1 MGFNPDSKM
10 KGRLNMAN
18 ISDFDNM
25 DERQSRE
32 DVTVKLAGITGTQ
45 DYTVEA
51 GTTVGDFKEM
61 YDLEGKKLVSRT
73 RGVLTDSDVIQ
84 EDEVVFVSMSK
95 ENGVA

>member
-1 MGFNPDSKM
+1 
-10 KGRLNMAN
+10 MAN

-25 DERQSRE
+25 EE
-32 DVTVKLAGITGTQ
+32 VTVKLAGITGTQ

-51 GTTVGDFKEM
+51 GTSVGDFKEM

>member
-1 MGFNPDSKM
+1 
-10 KGRLNMAN
+10 MAN

-45 DYTVEA
+45 DCTVEA

>member
-1 MGFNPDSKM
+1 
-10 KGRLNMAN
+10 MAN

-32 DVTVKLAGITGTQ
+32 DVIVKLAGITGTQ
-45 DYTVEA
+45 DCTVEA

-95 ENGVA
+95 ENGVI

>member
-1 MGFNPDSKM
+1 
-10 KGRLNMAN
+10 MAN

-25 DERQSRE
+25 DERQSHE

-45 DYTVEA
+45 DCTVEA

>member
-1 MGFNPDSKM
+1 
-10 KGRLNMAN
+10 MAN

-32 DVTVKLAGITGTQ
+32 DVTVKLAGIAGTQ
-45 DYTVEA
+45 DCTVEA

-95 ENGVA
+95 ENGVI

>member
-1 MGFNPDSKM
+1 
-10 KGRLNMAN
+10 MAN

-61 YDLEGKKLVSRT
+61 LVSRT

-95 ENGVA
+95 ENGVI

>member
-1 MGFNPDSKM
+1 
-10 KGRLNMAN
+10 MAN

-32 DVTVKLAGITGTQ
+32 DVTVKQAGITGTQ

>member
-1 MGFNPDSKM
+1 
-10 KGRLNMAN
+10 MAN

-45 DYTVEA
+45 DCAVEA

>member
-1 MGFNPDSKM
+1 
-10 KGRLNMAN
+10 MAN

-45 DYTVEA
+45 DCTVEA

-73 RGVLTDSDVIQ
+73 RGVLTDYDVIQ

>member
-1 MGFNPDSKM
+1 MGFNPDSKK

-25 DERQSRE
+25 EE
-32 DVTVKLAGITGTQ
+32 VTVKLAGITGTQ

-51 GTTVGDFKEM
+51 GTSVGDFKEM

>member
-1 MGFNPDSKM
+1 
-10 KGRLNMAN
+10 MAN

-45 DYTVEA
+45 DCTVEA

-95 ENGVA
+95 ENGVI

>member
-1 MGFNPDSKM
+1 
-10 KGRLNMAN
+10 MAN

-45 DYTVEA
+45 DCTVEA

-95 ENGVA
+95 ENGVD